1 MQEEADTQAQAQFL
15 RLRQVVRRL
24 RQPGGCPWDRAQ
36 THDSIKKNLVEE
48 TGEFLDALE
57 EGNREG
63 MVEELGD
70 VLLQVLFH
78 SQMGEE
84 ERAFSLEEICRHEAD
99 KLIRRHTHVF
109 GESQASNDKEALQN
123 WETAKRTE
131 GGEQA
136 RRTSALDGV
145 PRAIPGL
152 SRAQKTLVKACRA
165 GFDWPLPQQA
175 LSKVEEEL
183 EEVREAL
190 EAQDAPAIQEELGDL
205 LFAVVNLCRLQGVE
219 AEEAVH
225 GAIRKFF
232 RRFQEMEH
240 QCAAQERPLAE
251 NSPEEW
257 MALWKA
263 AKEKGL

>member
-1 MQEEADTQAQAQFL
+1 MQQEEETQAQFL

-24 RQPGGCPWDRAQ
+24 RQPDGCPWDRAQ
-36 THDSIKKNLVEE
+36 THQSIKKNLVEE

-57 EGNREG
+57 EGNTQG

-84 ERAFSLEEICRHEAD
+84 EGAFSLEEVCRHEAD

-109 GESQASNDKEALQN
+109 GDAQAANDREALRN
-123 WETAKRTE
+123 WENAKHAE

-145 PRAIPGL
+145 SRSIPGL
-152 SRAQKTLVKACRA
+152 SRAQKTLVKACRV
-165 GFDWPLPQQA
+165 GFDWPLPQHA

-190 EAQDAPAIQEELGDL
+190 KAQDAAAVQEELGDL

-219 AEEAVH
+219 AEEALH

-232 RRFQEMEH
+232 RRFQEMER
-240 QCAAQERPLAE
+240 QCAAQGRPLE
-251 NSPEEW
+251 KNSPQEW
-257 MALWKA
+257 MDLWRE
-263 AKEKGL
+263 AKRKGL